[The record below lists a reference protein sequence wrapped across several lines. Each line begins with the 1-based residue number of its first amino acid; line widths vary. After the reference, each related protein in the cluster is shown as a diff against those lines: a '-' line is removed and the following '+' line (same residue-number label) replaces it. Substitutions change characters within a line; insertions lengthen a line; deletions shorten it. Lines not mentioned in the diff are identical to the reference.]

1 MKSAL
6 QFGWRTTR
14 WLSSG
19 LWSFVVWTGWLALLG
34 LLGLQVWWI
43 RSSELAVPDFVLR
56 ALETRLAASDLHA
69 TFGRTVFD
77 PTGRILLED
86 FKLSTPAFRE
96 PIATAR
102 LIYLRLDPWSL
113 ATGVFE
119 PEEIQLSGV
128 SLFEPAML
136 SATGRAEPV
145 IRNLEATLTLRPRE
159 IELRQLHTRIGNIG
173 VTATGIVPI
182 PAWQEKRNAPLPVAD
197 YLAREYPRLS
207 HEISTALRRLE
218 RVEDAEVRLVLTS
231 SDAHAVI
238 VEAGLLATAVQL
250 DQPFAFSARAV
261 SVATRFPLGGTTV
274 AKVQLE
280 AQAAELKLPGDTVV
294 LGPRGRIR
302 GSVNLVPGQWNYA
315 PDEFEATARSVTTS
329 LLPQPLGNTY
339 AISRAL
345 TPLLRGSVAT
355 ELADTAV
362 FADLAVDPATRSA
375 DAELRSRVGPGLL
388 PPLSAALGRDLGA
401 WIRLGQ
407 PVDAAATV
415 RLDAGWKLASATVR
429 LDAEDATVRGVP
441 LAEARGRV
449 SLAGTSLAATE
460 IVLKTGASV
469 AGGTYTMDT
478 ATKDF
483 RFLLA
488 GRLEPAAINPWFREW
503 WPRLFSHFDFS
514 AAIPSANVDV
524 AGRWGLPDLTTVY
537 LSVAAD
543 QPAIHAV
550 PLDRVRTVLFIRP
563 QYYEA
568 RELAVRHRGGT
579 AQGTFAR
586 WSDPATRQPTRLDF
600 KVDAQ
605 GIDPNEV
612 APILGDTG
620 RRIAA
625 PFRFQVAPNLTVD
638 GRLDYDPVTADVRP
652 TVHVT
657 GSSPGIVEV
666 FDFPVTNVRFTAD
679 VKDDAINVLPDVDF
693 AGGKGTGRVWLN
705 GRGAQQ
711 LLHFDYA
718 LKGAK
723 LGPSAEALEAY
734 SARRTGTPRTEKS
747 AYLVQAA
754 DVNVDLTATGEGPSS
769 NPFGLKGRGQA
780 ELSGARLADIPLLG
794 PLSELIPLLTLRVTR
809 LQTPLELD
817 GPLLR
822 LTDAKLTGANSGI
835 DAQGTYNLQTYAL
848 DFNAKAYPFSESQ
861 NPLLRP
867 LDLLTRP
874 LSGLFEVH
882 LGGTLGKPAWSLGA
896 SQTAREQPR
905 VETTVTGGEVPAVT
919 PPAIPV
925 PATPPGTP

>member
-6 QFGWRTTR
+6 TFGWRTTR
-14 WLSSG
+14 WLGSG
-19 LWSFVVWTGWLALLG
+19 LWSFAVWSSWLALLF
-34 LLGLQVWWI
+34 LLGVQVWWF
-43 RSSELAVPDFVLR
+43 RASELAVPDFVLR

-102 LIYLRLDPWSL
+102 MIYLRLDPWSL

-136 SATGRAEPV
+136 SASGRAEAV

-173 VTATGIVPI
+173 ITATGLIPI

-197 YLAREYPRLS
+197 YLARDYPRLS
-207 HEISTALRRLE
+207 HEIATVLRRLE
-218 RVEDAEVRLVLTS
+218 RVEDAEVRLVLTP

-238 VEAGLLATAVQL
+238 VEASLLAGAVQL
-250 DQPFAFSARAV
+250 EQPFPFSARAV
-261 SVATRFPLGGTTV
+261 VLATRFPVGGASV

-280 AQAAELKLPGDTVV
+280 AQAAELTFAGDTVV

-302 GSVNLVPGQWNYA
+302 GSVNLVPGQWNYV
-315 PDEFEATARSVTTS
+315 PDEIEAAARSVATAV
-329 LLPQPLGNTY
+329 LPQPLGNTY
-339 AISRAL
+339 ALSRSLA
-345 TPLLRGSVAT
+345 PLLRGSVAT

-362 FADLAVDPATRSA
+362 FADLAVDPAARSA
-375 DAELRSRVGPGLL
+375 DAELHARVGPGLIA
-388 PPLSAALGRDLGA
+388 PISAAVGHDLGS

-407 PVDAAATV
+407 PVALAATV
-415 RLDAGWKLASATVR
+415 RLDAGWKLASATAR
-429 LDAEDATVRGVP
+429 LDAEDATIRGVP
-441 LAEARGRV
+441 VAEARGRV

-460 IVLKTGASV
+460 VVLKTGASQ

-478 ATKDF
+478 MTKDF
-483 RFLLA
+483 RFLLE
-488 GRLEPAAINPWFREW
+488 GRLEPAAINPWFRDW

-537 LSVAAD
+537 ISVTAD
-543 QPAIHAV
+543 RPAIHAV

-568 RELAVRHRGGT
+568 RELAVRHRGGSAT
-579 AQGTFAR
+579 GTFAR
-586 WSDPATRQPTRLDF
+586 WSDPVTRQSSRLDF
-600 KVDAQ
+600 KVDAR
-605 GIDPNEV
+605 GIDPNAV

-620 RRIAA
+620 RRIAG
-625 PFRFQVAPNLTVD
+625 PFRFQVAPDLKVD

-657 GSSPGIVEV
+657 GGSPGTVEI

-679 VKDDAINVLPDVDF
+679 VNDDEINVLPDVDF
-693 AGGKGTGRVWLN
+693 AGGKGTGRVWLT

-723 LGPSAEALEAY
+723 LGPSAEALEEY
-734 SARRTGTPRTEKS
+734 SAKRTGTPRTEKS
-747 AYLVQAA
+747 AYLIKAA
-754 DVNVDLTATGEGPSS
+754 DVNVDLTALGEGPAN

-822 LTDAKLTGANSGI
+822 LPDAKLTGANSGI
-835 DAQGTYNLQTYAL
+835 DAQGTYNLQTYVL

-905 VETTVTGGEVPAVT
+905 ADTPANGGETAAPA
-919 PPAIPV
+919 P
-925 PATPPGTP
+925 PATPPAMPTP